1 MTSPQGKI
9 EFFKMISANIR
20 RELNPDDFE
29 LGEPEAMPTGLNTKI
44 SIRPYHSSHFYTNRS
59 LRYQRADLAGPYMV
73 IVQRGTATELYH
85 LLDQINADPIFQINQ
100 RLGPDKDLVSVPGV
114 ITPDD
119 VYNVELPSQGPRP
132 YIDIPMRAKPTSLF
146 LIGALHVRILRNQ
159 Q

>member
-1 MTSPQGKI
+1 MVSPQGKI

-20 RELNPDDFE
+20 KDLNPDDYE

-44 SIRPYHSSHFYTNRS
+44 VIRPYHSSKLYTNRV
-59 LRYQRADLAGPYMV
+59 LRYQRGDLAGPYMT
-73 IVQRGTATELYH
+73 IVQRGSATQLYH

-100 RLGPDKDLVSVPGV
+100 RANPNKDIVSVPGI

-119 VYNVELPSQGPRP
+119 VFNVELPSQGARP
-132 YIDIPMRAKPTSLF
+132 YLDIPMRAKPTSLF

-159 Q
+159 